1 MAGNQV
7 QERVGG
13 ARSAS
18 LTCLL
23 WDFRFRPRLS
33 WAHCQGRRDRGRGPP
48 PTPHALPSDFSQ
60 PGNHGLTL
68 PGSAINKVRWLGGLN
83 QDKPCSMGE
92 G

>member
-18 LTCLL
+18 LTRLL
-23 WDFRFRPRLS
+23 WDFRFRPRLP

-48 PTPHALPSDFSQ
+48 TPTPHAHPSDFSQ

-68 PGSAINKVRWLGGLN
+68 PGSAIRSGGW
-83 QDKPCSMGE
+83 E
-92 G
+92 A